1 MSNIQDLEKK
11 DRLTNSNF
19 QQTTAI
25 FIFFLIGK
33 CASGCAF
40 NLVWTITA
48 ELFPTNL
55 RSQAVGFSSTF
66 ARIFGLLCPFIAN
79 LSVYWGPLPMLVLG
93 LPCLVGGTLC
103 YFIPETKNKELPQN
117 MKDTLNNDNIE
128 EMIEMNKAEV
138 DKEKPIIKT
147 NA

>member
-1 MSNIQDLEKK
+1 M
-11 DRLTNSNF
+11 
-19 QQTTAI
+19 
-25 FIFFLIGK
+25 IGK

-79 LSVYWGPLPMLVLG
+79 LSIYWGPLPMLVLG
-93 LPCLVGGTLC
+93 LPCLVAGSLC
-103 YFIPETKNKELPQN
+103 YFIPETRNKELPQN
-117 MKDTLNNDNIE
+117 MKDTIKNDVNDILNNDNIE
-128 EMIEMNKAEV
+128 EFIKNETEIDN
-138 DKEKPIIKT
+138 EKPIIKT
-147 NA
+147 KTLK